1 MQEYERRGLYGRSQM
16 PMGGRFPEETPL
28 AMAYVP
34 MQTWEEPYD
43 MEEGFCRGT
52 IFPSLDYPF
61 LAAGGE
67 ADNGRKG

>member
-1 MQEYERRGLYGRSQM
+1 MNENDKCSTDGLTIPR
-16 PMGGRFPEETPL
+16 GRFPQDTPL

-52 IFPSLDYPF
+52 IFPSLYYPF